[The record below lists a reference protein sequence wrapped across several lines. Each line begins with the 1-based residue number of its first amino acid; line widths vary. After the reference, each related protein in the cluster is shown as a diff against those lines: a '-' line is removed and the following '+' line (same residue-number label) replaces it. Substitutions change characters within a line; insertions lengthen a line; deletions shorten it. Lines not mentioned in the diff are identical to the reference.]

1 MLNSPSQGAY
11 KNWISQG
18 HVADDAVVLASLTVG
33 AERVGPHAFLV
44 DMASAGISTGDMGV
58 KTTGNDL
65 DNAWIGFDGVRVP
78 RSALQDA
85 HCSVSAEG
93 TYARTTKLA
102 HFEMIGQR
110 LYTGRVAVA
119 QAALAFRRQVYEV
132 TKAYA
137 REKPIPDVA
146 GRSRVLAD
154 IPQLKALFKD
164 AAERA
169 DALEAFVGTC
179 EDRLAPLLKT
189 GAVPDADLALAI
201 ATAKVRAVE
210 DSIDACWKLKQEV
223 GSYALMGDSGFKH
236 LDFLNCCKF
245 AEGDS
250 RVLAQ
255 KMARDTLRVFA
266 KNGDAGDAASTRLAG
281 ELAKALKPAAGDK
294 VATADLWDAN
304 FETVYAL
311 ADAVMDRVVAEA

>member
-1 MLNSPSQGAY
+1 
-11 KNWISQG
+11 
-18 HVADDAVVLASLTVG
+18 
-33 AERVGPHAFLV
+33 
-44 DMASAGISTGDMGV
+44 
-58 KTTGNDL
+58 
-65 DNAWIGFDGVRVP
+65 
-78 RSALQDA
+78 
-85 HCSVSAEG
+85 
-93 TYARTTKLA
+93 
-102 HFEMIGQR
+102 MIGQR

-132 TKAYA
+132 TEAYA
-137 REKPIPDVA
+137 QQKPIPDVA
-146 GRSRVLAD
+146 GRKGRVLAD
-154 IPQLKALFKD
+154 IPQLRALFAD
-164 AAERA
+164 AAKRA

-210 DSIDACWKLKQEV
+210 DSIDACWQLKQEV

-236 LDFLNCCKF
+236 LDFLNCCKRAPASEAFDGGAATQTPPRRF

-255 KMARDTLRVFA
+255 KMARDYMRVFA
-266 KNGDAGDAASTRLAG
+266 KKGDDGTVASRLAAD
-281 ELAKALKPAAGDK
+281 LAKALAPAGGDK
-294 VATADLWDAN
+294 VATADLWDEN
-304 FETVYAL
+304 FEKVYDL